1 MKLLNV
7 YEAGHRASSKEY
19 PLHNDNWTYTHSYE
33 WQYELYNKYRDIN
46 DSLIFKSIELKIQ
59 YITKSQLNK
68 IKNDVIF
75 FMSLIKM

>member
-33 WQYELYNKYRDIN
+33 WQYELYNKCEDIN
-46 DSLIFKSIELKIQ
+46 DSLTWKSIKLKIQ
-59 YITKSQLNK
+59 QTKKNQLK
-68 IKNDVIF
+68 K
-75 FMSLIKM
+75 K